1 MHSFFITGAKGL
13 PGVPGQVGFHGLPG
27 DPSNE
32 KGNRGDPGAQGL
44 PGIKGMPGVSG
55 KRGISGFDGMSGP
68 KVSRV
73 MLSLYEE
80 KPQASNNLS
89 FAEILILQF
98 LYNWP
103 FTYLVSTSLIIV
115 LEEYPGLLIHFCSSA
130 LFVAHHF

>member
-1 MHSFFITGAKGL
+1 M

-27 DPSNE
+27 DPSND

-73 MLSLYEE
+73 TLSIYDE
-80 KPQASNNLS
+80 KPQANNNPS

-98 LYNWP
+98 LYNW
-103 FTYLVSTSLIIV
+103 
-115 LEEYPGLLIHFCSSA
+115 
-130 LFVAHHF
+130 